1 MVIFE
6 EINPIY
12 HGKTFKSNMQENKNW
27 KRGVE
32 GWEKWCKAV
41 KRHKLP
47 VIKSVHGDI
56 KSSMVAVVNKT
67 VSHI

>member
-12 HGKTFKSNMQENKNW
+12 HGKTFKSNMQENNNW

-32 GWEKWCKAV
+32 GWEKWVQSGQKV
-41 KRHKLP
+41 QTSSHK
-47 VIKSVHGDI
+47 INTWGHKI
-56 KSSMVAVVNKT
+56 
-67 VSHI
+67 

>member
-32 GWEKWCKAV
+32 GWEKWVQSGQKAQASS
-41 KRHKLP
+41 HK
-47 VIKSVHGDI
+47 INTRGHKI
-56 KSSMVAVVNKT
+56 
-67 VSHI
+67 